1 MTGAMYASI
10 SGLKTHMQK
19 LSVIGNNVANV
30 NTAGYKTH
38 RTVFR
43 DTVYSMYSSGSNGSE
58 IVGGM
63 NPSQI
68 GYGSVIGS
76 IDLDM
81 SSSTYN
87 PGNPTDCAI
96 VGDGFFLVGDKTLA
110 ENIDPRYP
118 DTFKS
123 FNLTRVGDFY
133 FGPDGYLVDGA
144 GSVVYGFMNTNKGS
158 VTTADGKSAPD
169 ISDQLVGIR
178 LPLMEKAYYRVD
190 ENGEIT
196 GDPVK
201 KSEAIDPATNKLRD
215 GFKIEYTIRYPVTKA
230 TDDNQGGAG
239 GTTDVTN
246 DIPLKNYEAPS
257 GENDADQN
265 GSTVDLS
272 WATLE
277 SIEIDKQTGAIG
289 GITKEGGI
297 YITIGYLAIG
307 NVTNPNGV
315 SHAGSSYYT
324 AGAGAGDLR
333 ISMMGGVNQE
343 LGILNVNGS
352 LYRTNGNNNA
362 GGTGDDTVELPANS
376 EITNAGETHLM
387 TGFLEAPNVDL
398 ATEISELITTQRG
411 YQANTRIITVTD
423 SMLEEL
429 VNMKR

>member
-10 SGLKTHMQK
+10 AGLKTHMQK

-43 DTVYSMYSSGSNGSE
+43 DTVYSMYSSGSNGSDV
-58 IVGGM
+58 VGGM

-81 SSSTYN
+81 STSSYN
-87 PGNPTDCAI
+87 PGNPTDVALT
-96 VGDGFFLVGDKTLA
+96 GDGFFLVGDKEIA
-110 ENIDPRYP
+110 NNIDPQNP
-118 DTFKS
+118 ETFKS
-123 FNLTRVGDFY
+123 LNLTRVGDFF

-144 GSVVYGFMNTNKGS
+144 GSVVYGFMNTNDGAIIG
-158 VTTADGKSAPD
+158 ADGKTSPD

-178 LPLMEKAYYRVD
+178 LPLMEKAYYKVD
-190 ENGEIT
+190 EKGEIT

-201 KSEAIDPATNKLRD
+201 KSEAIGADGKLKD
-215 GFKIEYTIRYPVTKA
+215 GFKIEYTIRYPVTKPA
-230 TDDNQGGAG
+230 DDNNQGGTG
-239 GTTDVTN
+239 GTDTVTN
-246 DIPLKNYEAPS
+246 DIPLKNYEAPT
-257 GENDADQN
+257 GADDTDQTT
-265 GSTVDLS
+265 STVDLS
-272 WATLE
+272 WAQLE
-277 SIEIDKQTGAIG
+277 SIEIDKATGAITG
-289 GITKEGGI
+289 TTKEGGI
-297 YITIGYLAIG
+297 PVTVGYLAIG

-315 SHAGSSYYT
+315 SHKGNSYYQ
-324 AGAGAGDLR
+324 AGAGAGDLM
-333 ISMMGGVNQE
+333 ISMLGGVNQQ
-343 LGILNVNGS
+343 LGIFNVNGS
-352 LYRTNGNNNA
+352 LYRT
-362 GGTGDDTVELPANS
+362 TGDNNQGGDEGPVLPTNS
-376 EITNAGETHLM
+376 EVTSAGDTKLM